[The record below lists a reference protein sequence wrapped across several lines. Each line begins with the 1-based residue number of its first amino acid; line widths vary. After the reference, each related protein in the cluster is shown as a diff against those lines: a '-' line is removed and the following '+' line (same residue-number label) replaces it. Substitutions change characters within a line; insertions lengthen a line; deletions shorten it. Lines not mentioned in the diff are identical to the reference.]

1 MTTNAFGRF
10 LLSGAVAGPLLVLS
24 VLLLGVIYFISSIEA
39 ERTARYR
46 WEVAYAYGRE
56 AAQATPST
64 DGIVERFTYW
74 TRGSLDGYLIGLKE
88 GKTHALHGNAPQR
101 TNSKNSSKEEIFD
114 EVHQLSDGRT
124 WRNVGIVHDR
134 RFYDPQASPHFL
146 SAVRTSDAVLTEDGM
161 FFDQLRDTARNLGVT
176 AESLGETRAREA
188 AILWARKVAL
198 SSSALLLFMGLYLAI
213 GLVLLQW
220 LRRPSQTGAEPK
232 HPISGPVFAGCLAW
246 ISIVFVIAFVGI
258 DVLSACLPAARH
270 GRTPMASSASSTY
283 SPGIREQVD
292 QLIDTHLMSFN
303 EACEYDSRSM
313 HRGIHAYFSQ
323 HPERRKLLVITGK
336 SHAEDFERY
345 ESAR

>member
-1 MTTNAFGRF
+1 M
-10 LLSGAVAGPLLVLS
+10 LVLS
-24 VLLLGVIYFISSIEA
+24 VLLLGLIYFISSIEE

-46 WEVAYAYGRE
+46 WEVAYSYGRE

-74 TRGSLDGYLIGLKE
+74 ARGSLDGYLIGLNE
-88 GKTHALHGNAPQR
+88 GKAHALHGEAPQP
-101 TNSKNSSKEEIFD
+101 TNSENSSKEEVFD
-114 EVHQLSDGRT
+114 KVHQLSDGRT

-146 SAVRTSDAVLTEDGM
+146 SAVRTSDAVLTEDGI

-188 AILWARKVAL
+188 AILWARKIAL
-198 SSSALLLFMGLYLAI
+198 SSSALLWFMGLYLAI

-220 LRRPSQTGAEPK
+220 LRRPSQAAAAAAPK
-232 HPISGPVFAGCLAW
+232 HPISAPVIAACLAW
-246 ISIVFVIAFVGI
+246 ISIVFVMVYVGI
-258 DVLSACLPAARH
+258 DVLSACLPAVRH
-270 GRTPMASSASSTY
+270 GRTPMASASSAY
-283 SPGIREQVD
+283 IPGIRGQVD

-313 HRGIHAYFSQ
+313 HRGIHTYFSQ
-323 HPERRKLLVITGK
+323 HPECRKLLIVTGK
-336 SHAEDFERY
+336 SHAVDFERY
-345 ESAR
+345 ETAR